1 MRGEYLPKA
10 AERAAR
16 RVEKRGSVARSSPV
30 VGKEDEPGGRV
41 GVRLP
46 GRLLGLPVSTVLC
59 FYIETWVHCYCLILR
74 EIKTLVRLGR
84 C

>member
-30 VGKEDEPGGRV
+30 VGREAEPGGRV
-41 GVRLP
+41 GVMRS
-46 GRLLGLPVSTVLC
+46 LLTNEKRVLC
-59 FYIETWVHCYCLILR
+59 HVITIDQ
-74 EIKTLVRLGR
+74 
-84 C
+84 